1 MTIRDLLAA
10 ESINLNGT
18 PAGKTEALNQCIDLM
33 AKSGKISD
41 VEKYRKGVFA
51 REEEGTTGIG
61 MGIAIPHCKSD
72 AVTKAGL
79 AAMVVKDGV
88 EFESLDGTPAKII
101 FLIAAPNTEDNVHL
115 QVLSKL
121 SVMLMDE
128 QFTNSLINAGSVDE
142 FLNIIDSAEKAKD
155 EKEAA
160 KEAKA
165 KEPVEVKKDD
175 VFIVAVTA
183 CPTGIAHTYMAAE
196 AIEKKAKELGYQVK
210 VETRGSGGAKNVL
223 TDDEIAKAAGVI
235 VACDTNVPTDRF
247 DGKKVIECQVSD
259 GINKAEELVKRIAS
273 GDAPVFKASGKK
285 EASHSSVGGKESVG
299 HQIYKHLMNGVSHM
313 LPFVVGGGILIA
325 IAFLIDGFSVDLNS
339 LPADQ
344 RANFGTITQAAA
356 LFKGIGGTAF
366 GFMLPILAGFIAM
379 SIADRPGL
387 AVGFVGG
394 SIAANGTSG
403 FLGALVAGFVA
414 GYIVLLLKK
423 VFSKLPESLDGMK
436 PVLLYPLL
444 GIFLIGV
451 IMQFVVEPP
460 IGALNTAINNGLN
473 GLNGASAVV
482 LGILLGGMMS
492 VDMGGPV
499 NKAAYVFGTA
509 SIAAGNYNIMA
520 AVMIGGMV
528 PPIAIALA
536 TIFFKNKFTAEE
548 RKAGPTNFIMGLSFI
563 TEGAIPFAASD
574 PLHVLPAC
582 VVGSA
587 VAGGL
592 SMAFGCTLMAPHG
605 GIFVVPTIGNPLM
618 YLVALVIGAFIACG
632 LLGLLKKKVS
642 E

>member
-33 AKSGKISD
+33 AKSGKIAD

-88 EFESLDGTPAKII
+88 DFESLDGTPAKII

-160 KEAKA
+160 KEAK
-165 KEPVEVKKDD
+165 EPVEVKKDD

-183 CPTGIAHTYMAAE
+183 CLTGIAHTYMAAE

-210 VETRGSGGAKNVL
+210 VETRGSAGAKNVL
-223 TDDEIAKAAGVI
+223 TDDEIAKATGVI

-259 GINKAEELVKRIAS
+259 GINKTEELVKRIAA

-285 EASHSSVGGKESVG
+285 EASHSSIGGKESIG

-344 RANFGTITQAAA
+344 RANFGTITQGAA

-414 GYIVLLLKK
+414 GYIVNLLKK
-423 VFSKLPESLDGMK
+423 IFSKLPESLDGVK

-482 LGILLGGMMS
+482 LGVLLGGMMAI
-492 VDMGGPV
+492 DMGGPV

-528 PPIAIALA
+528 PPLAIALA

-582 VVGSA
+582 AVGSA

>member
-1 MTIRDLLAA
+1 
-10 ESINLNGT
+10 
-18 PAGKTEALNQCIDLM
+18 
-33 AKSGKISD
+33 
-41 VEKYRKGVFA
+41 
-51 REEEGTTGIG
+51 
-61 MGIAIPHCKSD
+61 
-72 AVTKAGL
+72 
-79 AAMVVKDGV
+79 
-88 EFESLDGTPAKII
+88 
-101 FLIAAPNTEDNVHL
+101 
-115 QVLSKL
+115 
-121 SVMLMDE
+121 
-128 QFTNSLINAGSVDE
+128 
-142 FLNIIDSAEKAKD
+142 
-155 EKEAA
+155 
-160 KEAKA
+160 
-165 KEPVEVKKDD
+165 
-175 VFIVAVTA
+175 
-183 CPTGIAHTYMAAE
+183 
-196 AIEKKAKELGYQVK
+196 
-210 VETRGSGGAKNVL
+210 
-223 TDDEIAKAAGVI
+223 
-235 VACDTNVPTDRF
+235 
-247 DGKKVIECQVSD
+247 
-259 GINKAEELVKRIAS
+259 
-273 GDAPVFKASGKK
+273 
-285 EASHSSVGGKESVG
+285 
-299 HQIYKHLMNGVSHM
+299 M

-344 RANFGTITQAAA
+344 RENFGTITQAAA
-356 LFKGIGGTAF
+356 MFKGIGGTAF

-394 SIAANGTSG
+394 SIAAKGTSG

-444 GIFLIGV
+444 GIFLVGV

-482 LGILLGGMMS
+482 LGVLLGGMMA

-618 YLVALVIGAFIACG
+618 YLVALVIGSFIACG

>member
-33 AKSGKISD
+33 AKSGKIAD

-88 EFESLDGTPAKII
+88 DFESLDGTPAKII

-155 EKEAA
+155 EKEVA
-160 KEAKA
+160 KEA

-210 VETRGSGGAKNVL
+210 VETRGSAGAKNVL
-223 TDDEIAKAAGVI
+223 TDDEIAKATGVI

-259 GINKAEELVKRIAS
+259 GINKTEELVKRIAA

-285 EASHSSVGGKESVG
+285 EASHSSIGGKESIG

-344 RANFGTITQAAA
+344 RANFGTITQGAA

-414 GYIVLLLKK
+414 GYIVNLLKK
-423 VFSKLPESLDGMK
+423 IFSKLPESLDGVK

-482 LGILLGGMMS
+482 LGVLLGGMMAI
-492 VDMGGPV
+492 DMGGPV

-528 PPIAIALA
+528 PPLAIALA

-582 VVGSA
+582 AVGSA

-618 YLVALVIGAFIACG
+618 YLVALVIGSFIACG

>member
-33 AKSGKISD
+33 AKSGKIAD

-51 REEEGTTGIG
+51 REDEGTTGIG

-88 EFESLDGTPAKII
+88 DFESLDGTPAKII

-160 KEAKA
+160 KEAKE

-259 GINKAEELVKRIAS
+259 GINKAEELIKRIAS

-444 GIFLIGV
+444 GIFLVGV

-482 LGILLGGMMS
+482 LGVLLGGMMS

-618 YLVALVIGAFIACG
+618 YLVALVIGSFIACG